1 MHDFELFQEKGWTNK
16 FNEIKSKYGIYGVL
30 GNHEYISDKENEF
43 IKEMQASSGTW
54 GPPARI
60 GTDSEIVVV
69 NLKFNKR

>member
-1 MHDFELFQEKGWTNK
+1 M
-16 FNEIKSKYGIYGVL
+16 L

-43 IKEMQASSGTW
+43 IKEMQANSGTW